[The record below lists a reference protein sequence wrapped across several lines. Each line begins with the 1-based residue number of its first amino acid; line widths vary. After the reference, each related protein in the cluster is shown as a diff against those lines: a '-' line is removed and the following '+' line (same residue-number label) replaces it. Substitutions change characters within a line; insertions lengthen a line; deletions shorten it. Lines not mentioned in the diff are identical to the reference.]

1 MGRDGR
7 DRAPPDQPLAA
18 GPAAIRRR
26 ELLVP
31 DHADSPSRLI
41 VREITL
47 RNYRSYE
54 SLELG
59 LSPGLILAVGENGA
73 GKTNLLEALH
83 VGTQGFSPRSRND
96 AQLVRFG
103 AEAARIELAGD
114 RAGSR
119 LEIEV
124 TLRPG
129 DAKKARLNGAALR
142 AAEQLRS
149 EVATLV
155 FTPDRLVVVKGGPA
169 ARRAYFDRVLGRQ
182 FPARAGLPAEYG
194 AAVAQRNAALRRVA
208 IGASSRDAVSPWTE
222 RVAELGAALVTAR
235 AEAITALSPPFAE
248 RADELGLAAAA
259 LGYDADQPT
268 AAALE
273 ARLDDDLE
281 RGTTGLGPHLDDVEI
296 RARDRDLRRF
306 GSQGEQ
312 RLAVLS
318 LILAEAALLTE
329 RGPTPPLLLLD
340 DVLSELDE
348 GRRAALADRLA
359 GMGQTLIT
367 ATGASALPA
376 EPAQLVEVTPGAA
389 R

>member
-1 MGRDGR
+1 M
-7 DRAPPDQPLAA
+7 
-18 GPAAIRRR
+18 
-26 ELLVP
+26 
-31 DHADSPSRLI
+31 
-41 VREITL
+41 
-47 RNYRSYE
+47 
-54 SLELG
+54 
-59 LSPGLILAVGENGA
+59 LAVGRNGA

-103 AEAARIELAGD
+103 KEAARIELAGA
-114 RAGSR
+114 RGGSK

-129 DAKKARLNGAALR
+129 DAKKARVNGAALR
-142 AAEQLRS
+142 AAEQLRY
-149 EVATLV
+149 EVSTLV

-169 ARRAYFDRVLGRQ
+169 ARRAYFDRALGRL
-182 FPARAGLPAEYG
+182 FPARAGVPAEYG

-222 RVAELGAALVTAR
+222 RVAELGGALVDGR
-235 AEAITALSPPFAE
+235 REAITMLGPLFAE
-248 RADELGLAAAA
+248 RADELGLPGGE
-259 LGYDADQPT
+259 LRYEADPPT
-268 AAALE
+268 AEALQ
-273 ARLDDDLE
+273 ARLDDDLD

-296 RARDRDLRRF
+296 RADDRDLRRF

-318 LILAEAALLTE
+318 LILAEAALLAE
-329 RGPTPPLLLLD
+329 RGPAPPLLLLD

-348 GRRAALADRLA
+348 GRRAALAERLA
-359 GMGQTLIT
+359 GHGQTLIT
-367 ATGASALPA
+367 ATAASALPA
-376 EPAQLVEVTPGAA
+376 DPAQLVEVTPGAA

>member
-1 MGRDGR
+1 
-7 DRAPPDQPLAA
+7 L
-18 GPAAIRRR
+18 
-26 ELLVP
+26 
-31 DHADSPSRLI
+31 
-41 VREITL
+41 
-47 RNYRSYE
+47 
-54 SLELG
+54 
-59 LSPGLILAVGENGA
+59 LAVGRNGA
-73 GKTNLLEALH
+73 GKTNLLEAIH

-103 AEAARIELAGD
+103 AQAARIELAGS
-114 RAGSR
+114 RAGSQ

-129 DAKKARLNGAALR
+129 DARKARLNGATLR

-149 EVATLV
+149 EVSTLV

-169 ARRAYFDRVLGRQ
+169 ARRAYFDRALGRL
-182 FPARAGLPAEYG
+182 FPARAGMPAEYG

-222 RVAELGAALVTAR
+222 RVADLGSVLVEAR
-235 AEAITALSPPFAE
+235 REAIALLAPLFVECAY
-248 RADELGLAAAA
+248 ELGLAGGE
-259 LGYDADQPT
+259 LRYDADPPT
-268 AAALE
+268 AEALE
-273 ARLDDDLE
+273 ARLDDDLD
-281 RGTTGLGPHLDDVEI
+281 RGTTGLGPHLHDIEI
-296 RARDRDLRRF
+296 RADDRDLRRF

-318 LILAEAALLTE
+318 LILAEAALLSE
-329 RGPTPPLLLLD
+329 RGPAPPLLLLD

-348 GRRAALADRLA
+348 GRRAALAERLA
-359 GMGQTLIT
+359 GPGQTLIT
-367 ATGASALPA
+367 ATAASALPA

>member
-1 MGRDGR
+1 
-7 DRAPPDQPLAA
+7 
-18 GPAAIRRR
+18 
-26 ELLVP
+26 V
-31 DHADSPSRLI
+31 
-41 VREITL
+41 
-47 RNYRSYE
+47 
-54 SLELG
+54 
-59 LSPGLILAVGENGA
+59 LAVGRNGA
-73 GKTNLLEALH
+73 GKTNLLESLH

-103 AEAARIELAGD
+103 ADAARIELAGD
-114 RAGSR
+114 RGGSR

-129 DAKKARLNGAALR
+129 DAKKARLNGAVLR

-149 EVATLV
+149 EVSTLV

-169 ARRAYFDRVLGRQ
+169 ARRAYFDRALGRL
-182 FPARAGLPAEYG
+182 FPARAGVPAEYG

-222 RVAELGAALVTAR
+222 RVADLGTTLVEAR
-235 AEAITALSPPFAE
+235 AEAIALLAPLFGE
-248 RADELGLAAAA
+248 RADELGLAGGE
-259 LGYDADQPT
+259 LGYEVDPPT
-268 AAALE
+268 REALE
-273 ARLDDDLE
+273 ARLDDDLD

-296 RARDRDLRRF
+296 RAGERDLRRF

-318 LILAEAALLTE
+318 LILAEAALLAE
-329 RGPTPPLLLLD
+329 RGAAPPLLLLD

-348 GRRAALADRLA
+348 GRRAALAERLA
-359 GMGQTLIT
+359 GSGQTLIT
-367 ATGASALPA
+367 ATAASALPA
-376 EPAQLVEVTPGAA
+376 QPAQLVEVTPGAA

>member
-1 MGRDGR
+1 M
-7 DRAPPDQPLAA
+7 
-18 GPAAIRRR
+18 
-26 ELLVP
+26 
-31 DHADSPSRLI
+31 
-41 VREITL
+41 
-47 RNYRSYE
+47 
-54 SLELG
+54 
-59 LSPGLILAVGENGA
+59 
-73 GKTNLLEALH
+73 
-83 VGTQGFSPRSRND
+83 GTQGFSPRSRND

-103 AEAARIELAGD
+103 ADAARIELAGD
-114 RAGSR
+114 RAASR
-119 LEIEV
+119 LELEV

-142 AAEQLRS
+142 TAEQLRS

-169 ARRAYFDRVLGRQ
+169 ARRAYFDRVLGRL

-222 RVAELGAALVTAR
+222 RVAELGASLVAGRT
-235 AEAITALSPPFAE
+235 EAITALSPAFAE
-248 RADELGLAAAA
+248 RADELGLRGAV
-259 LGYDADQPT
+259 LGYDAQQPT
-268 AAALE
+268 VEALE

-281 RGTTGLGPHLDDVEI
+281 RGTTGLGPHLDDVAI
-296 RARDRDLRRF
+296 HAGDRDLRRF

-318 LILAEAALLTE
+318 LILAEAALLAE
-329 RGPTPPLLLLD
+329 RGPAPPLLLLD
-340 DVLSELDE
+340 DVLSELDA
-348 GRRAALADRLA
+348 GRRAALARRLA
-359 GMGQTLIT
+359 GTGQTLIT

-376 EPAQLVEVTPGAA
+376 EPAQLVQVTPGAA

>member
-1 MGRDGR
+1 MVV
-7 DRAPPDQPLAA
+7 RALECRGFRNLVDARIDLGTGIVVVH
-18 GPAAIRRR
+18 GP
-26 ELLVP
+26 
-31 DHADSPSRLI
+31 
-41 VREITL
+41 
-47 RNYRSYE
+47 
-54 SLELG
+54 
-59 LSPGLILAVGENGA
+59 NGA

-103 AEAARIELAGD
+103 AEAARVELTGD